1 MTSPSHSH
9 LGPNAQKPVT
19 ETKIGAAAPASC
31 ARCRTV
37 VLSYLSSVLESEWCL
52 LVLRRAAR
60 CPLMGTVLIRSK
72 CTLLLLRPGT
82 QSEAVGVAGGQ
93 WEEKR
98 KEKEKGK
105 TRGASE
111 WEK

>member
-1 MTSPSHSH
+1 
-9 LGPNAQKPVT
+9 
-19 ETKIGAAAPASC
+19 
-31 ARCRTV
+31 
-37 VLSYLSSVLESEWCL
+37 
-52 LVLRRAAR
+52 
-60 CPLMGTVLIRSK
+60 MGTVLIRSK